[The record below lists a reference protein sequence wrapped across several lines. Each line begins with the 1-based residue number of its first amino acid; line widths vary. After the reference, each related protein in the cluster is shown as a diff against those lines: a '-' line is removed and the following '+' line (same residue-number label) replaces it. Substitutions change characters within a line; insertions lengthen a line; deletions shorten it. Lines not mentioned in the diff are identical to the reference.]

1 MNILVLNS
9 GSSSLKYQ
17 LFDMKKEVVLA
28 KGLVERIGMK
38 DAIVQYEPNN
48 ASPIKQILEI
58 LEHKEAI
65 QIVLQMLMND
75 HFGVITSITDIQ
87 AVGHRIAHGGED
99 FTDSVIVDDEVISAI
114 EKNIELAPLHNPAN
128 LKGIRAFREIND
140 EIPMVCVFDTAFH
153 QTMPAKSYMY
163 PIPKILYHNHKIRRY
178 GFHGTSH
185 KYVSSRLEEIC
196 GRPLQES
203 KVISCHIGN
212 GASITA
218 IKDGQS
224 FDTSMGMTPLEGLM
238 MGTRSGNIDPAIIE
252 YVMMKDEL
260 TIDEV
265 NSMLNKFSGLKG
277 ISGLS
282 HDVREII
289 NAMENGNKDAE
300 LAIDMYVYRMVKYI
314 GSYVAA
320 MNGVDS
326 ILFTGGVLENS
337 AYIRKRICEN
347 LTFLGIDLDEIA
359 NNDNLSKERKIT
371 SAHSKASIYIIPT
384 NEELMIA
391 RDTMRLLDNV
401 FV

>member
-1 MNILVLNS
+1 
-9 GSSSLKYQ
+9 
-17 LFDMKKEVVLA
+17 MKKEVVLA

-185 KYVSSRLEEIC
+185 KYVSSRLEEIW
-196 GRPLQES
+196 GTSLQGS
-203 KVISCHIGN
+203 KVITCHIGN